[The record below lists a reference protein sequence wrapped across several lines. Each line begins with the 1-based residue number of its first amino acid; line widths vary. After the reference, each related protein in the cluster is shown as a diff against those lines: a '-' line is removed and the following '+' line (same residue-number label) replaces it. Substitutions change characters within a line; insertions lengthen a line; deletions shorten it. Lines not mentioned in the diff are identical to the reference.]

1 MNKTFWTLLTG
12 CLLFWGDT
20 MATPTFRQPADN
32 DTPWQQRLVNYA
44 SDRDAGRNEY
54 KRALEVYQGKSAL
67 GDRSGANLAKQW
79 ADKVNTATGGYAA
92 QPQSQYQDQT
102 KSLIDRMMQ
111 NTQQQPFQFQAPQQ
125 FSYNPQ
131 TDPQYQ
137 AALRQAQNN
146 AQTAG
151 NNAMVQM
158 GSRGIGNSSMTTDR
172 VAQIQQS
179 ELGRVS
185 DTVLPQLM
193 QQAYQRHSDDAN
205 RDWQR
210 QLADYQAAQDQQ
222 NRLSDLV
229 PMLSGLDQQDWQR
242 GITEAG
248 LTGRYNGQN
257 TLQQRQANIDNALAL
272 SQLYGVQ
279 VNPMDSG
286 QALFNQVAGQTPLN
300 AQQMQYQQ
308 YRDAIEDEKYKEQFD
323 IDVRY
328 RGLEYAL
335 KQAQLANQIDMGRA
349 GLALDWQRYDLDRDR
364 FQSGVDMDI
373 YDRMNQP
380 AASGPTAGDISRI
393 INSSPIVQNL
403 PKDLVTGAVDTSDPN
418 IQRQIEGMIISQT
431 QNPQTAVQL
440 YNLYGIPVPQGLQKE
455 YNDSLK

>member
-1 MNKTFWTLLTG
+1 
-12 CLLFWGDT
+12 

-32 DTPWQQRLVNYA
+32 DTPWQQRLANYA

-67 GDRSGANLAKQW
+67 GDTAGANLAKQW

-92 QPQSQYQDQT
+92 QQKSPYQEQI
-102 KSLIDRMMQ
+102 KPLIERMTQ
-111 NTQQQPFQFQAPQQ
+111 NANQQPFQFQAPQQ

-137 AALRQAQNN
+137 AALRQAQQN

-193 QQAYQRHSDDAN
+193 QQAYQRYADDAN

-210 QLADYQAAQDQQ
+210 QLANYQAAQDNQ
-222 NRLSDLV
+222 NRLSELV
-229 PMLSGLDQQDWQR
+229 PLLSGLDQQDWQR

-257 TLQQRQANIDNALAL
+257 TMQQRQMNIDNANTLA
-272 SQLYGVQ
+272 QLYGTYVGPKDDGNVLFDQ
-279 VNPMDSG
+279 VRDMAPINS
-286 QALFNQVAGQTPLN
+286 
-300 AQQMQYQQ
+300 QQFQYQQ
-308 YRDAIEDEKYKEQFD
+308 YRDAIADERYKQQFD
-323 IDVRY
+323 EDAR
-328 RGLEYAL
+328 RHGLDYAL
-335 KQAQLANQIDMGRA
+335 RQAQLANQIDMSRA
-349 GLALDWQRYDLDRDR
+349 GLALDQARFGLDQDR
-364 FQSGVDMDI
+364 FRSSIDMEI

-380 AASGPTAGDISRI
+380 SAAGPTAGDISRI
-393 INSSPIVQNL
+393 INSSPIMQRLQEQANL
-403 PKDLVTGAVDTSDPN
+403 GVDVYSDPN
-418 IQRQIEGMIISQT
+418 VQRQIEAMIISQT

-440 YNLYGIPVPQGLQKE
+440 YNLYGIPVPSGLQKE

>member
-1 MNKTFWTLLTG
+1 
-12 CLLFWGDT
+12 
-20 MATPTFRQPADN
+20 MATTPTFRQPKDDN
-32 DTPWQQRLVNYA
+32 VPWEQRLVNY
-44 SDRDAGRNEY
+44 SSNRDAGRDEY

-67 GDRSGANLAKQW
+67 GDTSGANMAKSW

-137 AALRQAQNN
+137 AALRQAQQN

-158 GSRGIGNSSMTTDR
+158 GSRGIGNSSMTSDR

-179 ELGRVS
+179 EYGRVS
-185 DTVLPQLM
+185 DTVLPQLA
-193 QQAYQRHSDDAN
+193 QQAYQRYSDDAN
-205 RDWQR
+205 RDWQM
-210 QLADYQAAQDQQ
+210 QLANYQASQDRQSQ
-222 NRLSDLV
+222 LAGLV

-248 LTGRYNGQN
+248 LTGQYGGQN
-257 TLQQRQANIDNALAL
+257 TMQQRQMNMDNANALA
-272 SQLYGVQ
+272 QLYGTYVGPKDDGN
-279 VNPMDSG
+279 VLYD
-286 QALFNQVAGQTPLN
+286 QVAGRTPIN
-300 AQQMQYQQ
+300 SQQFQYQQ
-308 YRDAIEDEKYKEQFD
+308 YRDAIADERYKQEFD
-323 IDVRY
+323 ENARRY
-328 RGLEYAL
+328 GMDYAMRA
-335 KQAQLANQIDMGRA
+335 AQQANQIDMSRA
-349 GLALDWQRYDLDRDR
+349 GLALDHARFGLDQDKFR
-364 FQSGVDMDI
+364 SGVDMDI
-373 YDRMNQP
+373 YDRMNKP
-380 AASGPTAGDISRI
+380 GASGQTASDISKI

-403 PKDLVTGAVDTSDPN
+403 PKDLVSGAVNTSDPN

-431 QNPQTAVQL
+431 QDPATAVQL
-440 YNLYGIPVPQGLQKE
+440 YNLYGIPVPSALQKE
-455 YNDSLK
+455 YNDSLKGQN